1 MIIQELAGKSKM
13 RIYHKTGMFIA
24 MVALVQMAACS
35 SVPPAG
41 SSAKKDQAAKPGGK
55 PAKGGGYYLDDGPGD
70 NPPDN
75 LEAIPNAEP
84 RPEPLHRF
92 ANRPYTV
99 LGQTYTPATQL
110 GGYKKQGI
118 ASWYGRRYHGQK
130 TAIGDTYDM
139 YGMTA
144 AHPTLPLPSYV
155 RVTHLGN
162 GKSVIVRVN
171 DRGPFHSGRLIDLSY
186 TAAWKLGVI
195 GGGTNQVEVES
206 ILSAEPSPGAPVV
219 ATLAP
224 STIVAQ
230 ALDAT
235 PPPAAVVPAPP
246 AGEPVAAPPLPAPA
260 SAPAAVPP
268 TTVSDGQVYLQLGA
282 FSSRE
287 NAESFGSKARLSLGK
302 LVDKLQIVEGNNLFR
317 VRLGPYAN
325 RADASQIASQI
336 SQAANI
342 PAVIAR

>member
-1 MIIQELAGKSKM
+1 M

-24 MVALVQMAACS
+24 MIALVQMTGCS

-41 SSAKKDQAAKPGGK
+41 SPAKKDQVAKPGGK
-55 PAKGGGYYLDDGPGD
+55 PSKGGGYYLDDGPGE
-70 NPPDN
+70 NPPEN

-84 RPEPLHRF
+84 KPEPLHRF

-144 AHPTLPLPSYV
+144 AHPTLPIPSYV
-155 RVTHLGN
+155 RVTSLSN

-171 DRGPFHSGRLIDLSY
+171 DRGPFHSSRLIDLSY

-195 GGGTNQVEVES
+195 GGGTNLVQVESV
-206 ILSAEPSPGAPVV
+206 LSAEPSPGAPVV

-224 STIVAQ
+224 TTIVAQ
-230 ALDAT
+230 PLDAT
-235 PPPAAVVPAPP
+235 TSAAPLSVPPAAEQPVIAPPPAAQ
-246 AGEPVAAPPLPAPA
+246 AG
-260 SAPAAVPP
+260 SRAVPP
-268 TTVSDGQVYLQLGA
+268 TTISDGQVYLQLGA

-287 NAESFGSKARLSLGK
+287 NAESFGSKVRMSLGK
-302 LVDKLQIVEGNNLFR
+302 LVDKLQVVEGNNLFR

-325 RADASQIASQI
+325 RADANQIASQI

>member
-1 MIIQELAGKSKM
+1 M
-13 RIYHKTGMFIA
+13 RIYRKTGMVIA
-24 MVALVQMAACS
+24 AMALVQMTGCS

-41 SSAKKDQAAKPGGK
+41 SPAKKDQVAKPGGK
-55 PAKGGGYYLDDGPGD
+55 PGKGGGYYLDDGPGD
-70 NPPDN
+70 NPPEN

-84 RPEPLHRF
+84 KPEPLHRF

-99 LGQTYTPATQL
+99 LGQAYTPATQL
-110 GGYKKQGI
+110 GSYKKQGI

-155 RVTHLGN
+155 RVTSLSN

-171 DRGPFHSGRLIDLSY
+171 DRGPFHSSRLIDLSY

-195 GGGTNQVEVES
+195 GGGTNLVEVES

-219 ATLAP
+219 ATFAP
-224 STIVAQ
+224 TTIIAQ
-230 ALDAT
+230 PLDAT
-235 PPPAAVVPAPP
+235 PSAAPLPAPP
-246 AGEPVAAPPLPAPA
+246 AADPVVAAPVSTP
-260 SAPAAVPP
+260 AVPP

-287 NAESFGSKARLSLGK
+287 NAESFGNKARMSLGK
-302 LVDKLQIVEGNNLFR
+302 LVEKLQIVEGNNLFR

-325 RADASQIASQI
+325 RADANQIASQI